1 MTAPVSPIGIGVIGC
16 GSVLFG
22 PYRPEIRDLTAA
34 GTARLVVACDVRP
47 DVEAAVRAEFGVER
61 FTTRPADVLA
71 AADVDA
77 VMVLTPPAGHAELA
91 TAALDAGKHV
101 LVEKPMALDLASAR
115 RMVDAARAADRS
127 LVCAPFVTLS
137 ETHRRIADLVDAG
150 TIGRV
155 LSVRAVAGTAGPSW
169 GRWFYEGP
177 GGGPLFDL
185 GVYSLTAIIDLVGP
199 VRRVAAVSGIAVPE
213 RVVDGEPMRP
223 TLDDNLQVALDFDA
237 GTLGVLTTG
246 FTMAS
251 LRTPAF
257 ELFGSEGTVQML
269 GADWE
274 PAGFDLWRNDV
285 GAWELYPETDPGWNY
300 AAGLRHLVEHLV
312 LGAPLAV
319 SPELALHVLE
329 VMLLA
334 MEAGRDGIT
343 RMVTSTVPRRI
354 PTAPGPAL

>member
-1 MTAPVSPIGIGVIGC
+1 VTSPASPVRLGVIGC

-22 PYRPEIRDLTAA
+22 PYRPEIRALAAA
-34 GTARLVVACDVRP
+34 GAIRFVIACDVRP
-47 DVEAAVRAEFGVER
+47 EAEAAVRSEFGVER
-61 FTTRPADVLA
+61 FTTRPEEAVA
-71 AADVDA
+71 ALDVDV
-77 VMVLTPPAGHAELA
+77 VMILTPPAGHAALA
-91 TAALDAGKHV
+91 MAGLEAGKHV
-101 LVEKPMALDLASAR
+101 LVEKPMALDLESAR
-115 RMVDAARAADRS
+115 RLVDAAQAVNRC

-137 ETHRRIADLVDAG
+137 ATHRRIAALLDAG
-150 TIGRV
+150 TIGRI

-185 GVYSLTAIIDLVGP
+185 GVYSLTAMVNLVGP
-199 VRRVAAVSGIAVPE
+199 VRRVSAISSIAVPE

-223 TLDDNLQVALDFDA
+223 ALEDNFQVALDFGG

-257 ELFGSEGTVQML
+257 ELFGSDGTIQML

-285 GAWELYPETDPGWNY
+285 GAWELVPESDPGWNY

-312 LGAPLAV
+312 DGADMTV
-319 SPELALHVLE
+319 SPELAQHVLE

-334 MEAGRDGIT
+334 VEAGRDGVT
-343 RMVTSTVPRRI
+343 RTLTTTLPPRM
-354 PTAPGPAL
+354 PKVAGPGR

>member
-1 MTAPVSPIGIGVIGC
+1 M
-16 GSVLFG
+16 
-22 PYRPEIRDLTAA
+22 RPE
-34 GTARLVVACDVRP
+34 
-47 DVEAAVRAEFGVER
+47 VEAAVRNGFEVGR
-61 FTTRPADVLA
+61 FTTRPSDVLE

-77 VMVLTPPAGHAELA
+77 VMILTPPAGHAELA
-91 TAALDAGKHV
+91 TAALEAGKHV
-101 LVEKPMALDLASAR
+101 LVEKPMALDMASAR
-115 RMVDAARAADRS
+115 RLVDAARAADRS

-137 ETHRRIADLVDAG
+137 VTHRRIADLVDAG
-150 TIGRV
+150 TIGGI
-155 LSVRAVAGTAGPSW
+155 LSVRAIAGTAGPSW
-169 GRWFYEGP
+169 GRWFYEPP

-199 VRRVAAVSGIAVPE
+199 VRRVTAVSGIAVPE

-223 TLDDNLQVALDFDA
+223 TIDDNFQVGLDFGG

-246 FTMAS
+246 FTMES

-257 ELFGSEGTVQML
+257 ELFGSDGTIQML

-285 GAWELYPETDPGWNY
+285 GAWELVPEPDPGWNY
-300 AAGLRHLVEHLV
+300 AAGLRHLVDHLV
-312 LGAPLAV
+312 GGAPMLV

-334 MEAGRDGIT
+334 AEAGRDGIARTVTTTFT
-343 RMVTSTVPRRI
+343 RRDPMAAGLAR
-354 PTAPGPAL
+354 

>member
-1 MTAPVSPIGIGVIGC
+1 M
-16 GSVLFG
+16 
-22 PYRPEIRDLTAA
+22 
-34 GTARLVVACDVRP
+34 
-47 DVEAAVRAEFGVER
+47 EAVVRAGFAVER
-61 FTTRPADVLA
+61 FTARPEDVVA
-71 AADVDA
+71 APDVDV

-91 TAALDAGKHV
+91 TAALEAGKHV
-101 LVEKPMALDLASAR
+101 LVEKPMALDLESAQR
-115 RMVDAARAADRS
+115 VVAAARAADRR

-137 ETHRRIADLVDAG
+137 VTHRRIAALLDAG
-150 TIGRV
+150 TIGRI
-155 LSVRAVAGTAGPSW
+155 LSVRAVTGTPGPSW

-185 GVYSLTAIIDLVGP
+185 GVYSLTALVNLVGP
-199 VRRVAAVSGIAVPE
+199 VRRVTAVSGIAAPE

-223 TLDDNLQVALDFDA
+223 TLDDNFQVALDFGG

-285 GAWELYPETDPGWNY
+285 GAWELVPESDPGWNY

-312 LGAPLAV
+312 DGAPLAV
-319 SPELALHVLE
+319 PPELALHVLE

-334 MEAGRDGIT
+334 AEAGRTG
-343 RMVTSTVPRRI
+343 RR
-354 PTAPGPAL
+354 GP